1 MSNERSLLAAA
12 PEETTAQRLLR
23 LLSLR
28 GVEVL
33 FANSGTDFTPIIDGL
48 ARLEDAPGFE
58 LRVVQCPHENTTVAM
73 AHGHALLSRKPQ
85 AVMVHVNVGTANI
98 GMGLINA
105 RRARVPMLAMAGR
118 TPWYE
123 DGVPGVRTNFVQWG
137 QDTFDQGAS
146 FREFTKWD
154 YELKGP
160 HSLETVVDRALAIA
174 ASDPAGPVYLTL
186 PKEPLCE
193 TAAPAALSPR
203 ARQTPTRPSF
213 PDETSLELAMQWL
226 REARRPL
233 IITAD
238 LGRHMGGPEAL
249 QALSERAGI
258 GVIEHGKRNFYNFP
272 TEHPH
277 HLGFDPVPHVRD
289 ADLILVVECP
299 VPWIP
304 SFGKPSPSARVIQVG
319 VDPLFSDIPFRG
331 FPSDLS
337 LAGDP
342 AATLRA
348 LAERLGRTGEVV
360 SELAQS
366 HERTFGSARE
376 KAEQAA
382 GAPRITKA
390 HLSRV
395 IGQLV
400 DDDVVIFNE
409 YDLDPLM
416 VPRRRPDS
424 WFENSCAS
432 GLGWSLGAALGAK
445 LAAPERTMVVTVGD
459 GSYLFNTPLSA
470 HSVAAAEGLPVLII
484 VFNDQGWSTIK
495 RSVKGS
501 HPDGAS
507 VRKGRF
513 ALTDFATPV
522 DYEKVA
528 EACGGIGLRA
538 ETPAELP
545 GKLREALDLVRT
557 GKRHVL
563 LNVLCEKDG

>member
-1 MSNERSLLAAA
+1 MSNERGLLAAA
-12 PEETTAQRLLR
+12 PAETTAQRLLR

-48 ARLEDAPGFE
+48 ARLEDAPGFA
-58 LRVVQCPHENTTVAM
+58 LRVVQCPHESTTVVM

-105 RRARVPMLAMAGR
+105 RRARVPMLVMAGR

-123 DGVPGVRTNFVQWG
+123 DG
-137 QDTFDQGAS
+137 
-146 FREFTKWD
+146 EFTKWD

-160 HSLETVVDRALAIA
+160 HSLEAVVDRALAIA
-174 ASDPAGPVYLTL
+174 ASDPAGPVYLSL

-203 ARQTPTRPSF
+203 ARQTPSRPSF

-249 QALSERAGI
+249 QSLSERAGI

-277 HLGFDPVPHVRD
+277 HLGFDPSPHVRD
-289 ADLILVVECP
+289 ADLILAVECP
-299 VPWIP
+299 VPW
-304 SFGKPSPSARVIQVG
+304 SPSSGNPSASTRVIQIG

-360 SELAQS
+360 IELAQL
-366 HERTFGSARE
+366 HERTFGTARE
-376 KAEQAA
+376 TAEQAA
-382 GAPRITKA
+382 SAPRITKA

-400 DDDVVIFNE
+400 EDDVVLFNE
-409 YDLDPLM
+409 GDLDPLM

-424 WFENSCAS
+424 WFENSCAN

-445 LAAPERTMVVTVGD
+445 LAAPERTMVVTVGA

-470 HSVAAAEGLPVLII
+470 HSVAAAEGLPVLVI
-484 VFNDQGWSTIK
+484 VFNDQGWSTE
-495 RSVKGS
+495 GT
-501 HPDGAS
+501 S

-545 GKLREALDLVRT
+545 GKLREALELVRT